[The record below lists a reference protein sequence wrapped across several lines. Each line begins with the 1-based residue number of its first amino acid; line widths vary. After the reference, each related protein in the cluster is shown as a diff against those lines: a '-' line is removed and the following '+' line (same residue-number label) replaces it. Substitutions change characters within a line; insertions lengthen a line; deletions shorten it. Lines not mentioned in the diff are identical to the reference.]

1 LENPPNPDTLNST
14 PFARGLLKHE
24 TALLDRPFH
33 YPRNKSALHCESV
46 SLVSLAKKYGT
57 PLYVYSADQI
67 LNRYRL
73 FSKAFGHRDHLICYS
88 VKANSNLSI
97 LKLLADQGSG
107 FDIVSGGELLRIL
120 EVSKKAARRVV
131 FSGVGKTIEEI
142 DLALTAGILIFNV
155 ESESEVALLAERAG
169 KLRAHA
175 RVALRVNPD
184 VFAETHPYIS
194 TGLREHKFGIDIK
207 AARPVYQEVKR
218 SRYLDPVGISVH
230 IGSQIQTAE
239 PFGAALEGVAEL
251 IRELGDD
258 GIQIRFVDAGG
269 GLGIDYH
276 GAPVPPSPGTKPAAF
291 DPAAELGKY
300 AAAIE
305 RALRGLEVRLLV
317 EPGRFLIAQ
326 AGTLLAK
333 VLNVKRNGTKTF
345 VITDAGMND
354 LIRPALYQAYHEILP
369 VIHDPMAKPR
379 VVDIVGPVCETGDF
393 FARDR
398 VMPDVKEGDLVAILD
413 TGAYG
418 MSLSSNYN
426 SRPRPAEVLV
436 AGKGARLI
444 RRRETMRD
452 LVAPEIRL
460 L

>member
-1 LENPPNPDTLNST
+1 LKYQT
-14 PFARGLLKHE
+14 PFSDH
-24 TALLDRPFH
+24 PFV
-33 YPRNKSALHCESV
+33 YPKNKTALHCENV
-46 SLVSLAKKYGT
+46 SLVSLARKYGT
-57 PLYVYSADQI
+57 PLYVYSAGQI
-67 LNRYRL
+67 LDRYRL
-73 FSKAFGHRDHLICYS
+73 FSNAFGHRDHLICYS

-97 LKLLADQGSG
+97 LKLLARHGSG

-120 EVSKKAARRVV
+120 EVNKKAASRVV
-131 FSGVGKTIEEI
+131 FSGVGKTVAEM
-142 DLALTAGILIFNV
+142 DLALKAGILIFNL
-155 ESESEVALLAERAG
+155 ESESEVALLAERAA
-169 KLRAHA
+169 KLRIRA
-175 RVALRVNPD
+175 RVALRVNPH

-207 AARPVYQEVKR
+207 AVRPVYQEVKR

-230 IGSQIQTAE
+230 IGSQIRTSE

-251 IRELGDD
+251 IRELQGD

-276 GAPVPPSPGTKPAAF
+276 GRPVPPAGSGQAGLSAF
-291 DPAAELGKY
+291 DPAAEMRKY
-300 AAAIE
+300 AAAVE
-305 RALRGLEVRLLV
+305 RALQGFEVRLLL

-326 AGTLLAK
+326 AGALLTK
-333 VLNVKRNGTKTF
+333 VLYVKRNGGKTF

-369 VIHDPMAKPR
+369 VAHNPLAKPGI
-379 VVDIVGPVCETGDF
+379 VDVVGPVCETGDF

-398 VMPDVKEGDLVAILD
+398 QMPEVKEGDLVAILD
-413 TGAYG
+413 AGAYG

-436 AGKGARLI
+436 EGKGARLI
-444 RRRETMRD
+444 RRRETIRD
-452 LVAPEIRL
+452 LVLPEIRL
-460 L
+460 V